1 MKGAFGIMGS
11 LTVHLLNVT
20 EMFLLHFPLKT
31 KKWGFDSSTVL
42 NMEINLLA
50 YLMLSKTTVKELNY
64 F

>member
-1 MKGAFGIMGS
+1 MGS